1 MKICFLILAVAG
13 FFLTGCGNDNSKNPA
28 QATNSAAKYDT
39 GNPLTAVPDY
49 IGAVGQ
55 AKKFSEKQIDLA
67 YVNEDIQM
75 FNASEG
81 RYPTNLEE
89 MIPTYLGKMPEA
101 PYGYKIV
108 YDGKTGTI
116 SVVKQ

>member
-1 MKICFLILAVAG
+1 
-13 FFLTGCGNDNSKNPA
+13 
-28 QATNSAAKYDT
+28 
-39 GNPLTAVPDY
+39 
-49 IGAVGQ
+49 
-55 AKKFSEKQIDLA
+55 
-67 YVNEDIQM
+67 M